1 MNRLEA
7 GLVLGGRY
15 HLQHRVASG
24 GMADVWAAE
33 DDVLQR
39 SVALKVMRP
48 DPGHEEL
55 FALRFRD
62 EALHSAALIHTNIAT
77 VFDYGEDEHLAFLVM
92 ELVDGKPLSQV
103 LREHGPLPAEQVR
116 SIIGQSALA
125 LGVAHEAKVVHRDVK
140 PANILLREDGLV
152 KLTDFGIARAVDASG
167 HTRAGDLLG
176 TPSYLS
182 PEQAL
187 GRPATGA
194 SDLYALGVVG
204 HEMLS
209 GAKPFDKPTPI
220 ATAMSHLHEPPPPLP
235 DDVPEDLA
243 GVIEDLLAK
252 DPQDRPENARAVAV
266 RLGLADH
273 EIIGLSLGLA
283 QAVYGESSLEDSA
296 GVPDDDDPTPVE
308 PTATVAVDRAQL
320 LDG

>member
-1 MNRLEA
+1 VSGLEPGLLLGDRYRL
-7 GLVLGGRY
+7 VR
-15 HLQHRVASG
+15 RVASG

-33 DDVLQR
+33 DGVLQR
-39 SVALKVMRP
+39 DVAVKVMRP

-77 VFDYGEDEHLAFLVM
+77 LFDYGEDQGMAFLVM
-92 ELVDGKPLSQV
+92 ELVDGKPLS
-103 LREHGPLPAEQVR
+103 LMIRERGRVDPDQVR
-116 SIIGQSALA
+116 SIIGQCALA

-140 PANILLREDGLV
+140 PANILVREDGLV
-152 KLTDFGIARAVDASG
+152 KLTDFGIARAADASG

-176 TPSYLS
+176 TPSYIS

-220 ATAMSHLHEPPPPLP
+220 ATAMSHIHEPPPPLP
-235 DDVPEDLA
+235 DDVPEEL
-243 GVIEDLLAK
+243 GHVIEDLLAK

-273 EIIGLSLGLA
+273 EIMGLALGLA
-283 QAVYGESSLEDSA
+283 QAVYGESSLDESA
-296 GVPDDDDPTPVE
+296 TQVDDVPTPQE
-308 PTATVAVDRAQL
+308 PTATVAVDRAAL
-320 LDG
+320 LDD